1 MSSSVIVTGANTG
14 LGFEA
19 ARFLLAMDPSVEVV
33 LACRDA
39 ARAEAARRKLGERR
53 VRVMTLDL
61 SSLPDVRRFAAEV
74 ARDRAEGR
82 LPPVRA
88 LVANAGMQYPGPL
101 RRSADGY
108 ELTFATNHLGHYLL
122 ARLLARLL
130 APILARPG
138 RIIFVASGT
147 HDPAQRTGMPTPV
160 YEAAGD
166 LALAPL
172 TEPDPVVFGARRYTT
187 SKLCNVITAY
197 ELDRRLKAAGTLD
210 IDVTAFDP
218 GAMPSTGLA
227 REAPF
232 PIKQIW
238 QIGVPLLSPLLRLTG
253 FRPSTPRRSGR
264 MLATMAIDPAYAG
277 VSGAYVSIDRGERS
291 SEESYD
297 QIKASALWVGSAALV
312 GLEP

>member
-33 LACRDA
+33 LACRDS

-61 SSLPDVRRFAAEV
+61 SSLADVRRFAAEV
-74 ARDRAEGR
+74 ASDLAMGR

-101 RRSADGY
+101 RRSVDGY

-122 ARLLARLL
+122 ARLLA
-130 APILARPG
+130 PVLARPG

-147 HDPAQRTGMPTPV
+147 HDPAQRTGMPTPI

-172 TEPDPVVFGARRYTT
+172 NEADPVVFGARRYTT
-187 SKLCNVITAY
+187 SKLCNVMTAY
-197 ELDRRLKAAGTLD
+197 ELDRRLKAAGTLG

-264 MLATMAIDPAYAG
+264 MLATLAMDPAYAG

-297 QIKASALWVGSAALV
+297 LVKVAALWVGSAALV